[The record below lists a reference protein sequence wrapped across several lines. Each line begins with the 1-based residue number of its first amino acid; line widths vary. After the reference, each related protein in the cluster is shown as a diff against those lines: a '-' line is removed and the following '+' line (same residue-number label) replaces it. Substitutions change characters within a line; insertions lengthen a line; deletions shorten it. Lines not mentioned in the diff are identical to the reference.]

1 MLRRS
6 WSIATI
12 SIFVLIVAYYAHEIL
27 ELFAGYR
34 RLHLSY
40 PFYFVE
46 SIDKLGGALLCIISV
61 WLLYRGSLRSVLERL
76 GLSGNSLRALAFGI
90 AASLPMLLGFALNF
104 RLNPHLEFLPLLFR
118 DLFSPLVEEI
128 EYRGFGVLQLQRGTG
143 WPFWAVVWPSAI
155 AFGYGH
161 VEQGQSRLEMLGL
174 FLVTGLGGVVLAW
187 LAYRWQN
194 LWVAVALHICM
205 NLWWDLFSVSNNAIG
220 GWFSFALQTLAI
232 VMAIVGTMY
241 VTKPPTRNLATHLA
255 DGAQVERP

>member
-12 SIFVLIVAYYAHEIL
+12 SILVLIVAYYAHEIL
-27 ELFAGYR
+27 ELFDGYR

-61 WLLYRGSLRSVLERL
+61 WLLHHGSLRNALERL
-76 GLSGNSLRALAFGI
+76 GLSGNSLRSFAFGI
-90 AASLPMLLGFALNF
+90 AASLPMLWGLALSF
-104 RLNPHLEFLPLLFR
+104 RLNSNLGFLPLVFR
-118 DLFSPLVEEI
+118 DFFSPLVEEI
-128 EYRGFGVLQLQRGTG
+128 ECRGFGVLQLQRGTG

-155 AFGYGH
+155 VFGYGH

-187 LAYRWQN
+187 LAYRWRN

-220 GWFSFALQTLAI
+220 GWFPFALQILTI
-232 VMAIVGTMY
+232 VIAIVGTLY
-241 VTKPPTRNLATHLA
+241 LTKPPARNLATQLVR
-255 DGAQVERP
+255 GAR